1 MRAIRQMSIPA
12 KAAGRKKA
20 AILYFNNKQDN
31 EHKIGKLLPDGSV
44 RHIKA
49 LHETLSKDLARR
61 LRVFYANDRRVDALL
76 SLGDIHKLGPS
87 PYGKWTGAGDVVHCF
102 SKIRDGRE
110 ALQQSASRIADN
122 TDIFSRMEDTCLL
135 FENGRWHVMDKAG
148 HRELPLLVE
157 DAPSHDSMKPITVYV
172 NNRGRLEKIE
182 TPEHWLGL
190 EELAER
196 ESRILYVYRSCHLVR
211 IVRSS
216 NLKKKLYATQ

>member
-1 MRAIRQMSIPA
+1 MSI
-12 KAAGRKKA
+12 
-20 AILYFNNKQDN
+20 Q
-31 EHKIGKLLPDGSV
+31 IGKLLPDGSV

-49 LHETLSKDLARR
+49 LHETLSKDLVRK
-61 LRVFYANDRRVDALL
+61 LRVFYPNDRRVDALL
-76 SLGDIHKLGPS
+76 SLGDIQVLGPS

-110 ALQQSASRIADN
+110 TLRQSVSRIADN

-135 FENGRWHVMDKAG
+135 FDGGRWHVMDKG
-148 HRELPLLVE
+148 VRRKLPLSVE
-157 DAPSHDSMKPITVYV
+157 DMSSHDSMKQITVYV

-182 TPEHWLGL
+182 TPEHWQRL

-196 ESRILYVYRSCHLVR
+196 ESRILYVYRGSHLVR

-216 NLKKKLYATQ
+216 NLKKKQYGTT